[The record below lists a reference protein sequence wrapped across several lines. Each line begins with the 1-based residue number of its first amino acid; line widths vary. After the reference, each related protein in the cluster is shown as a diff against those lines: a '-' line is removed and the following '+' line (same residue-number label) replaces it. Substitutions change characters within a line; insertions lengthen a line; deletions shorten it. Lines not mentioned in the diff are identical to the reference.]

1 MSDGPVME
9 GVSLREPTYPP
20 MENRKIIDSKVPA
33 SRGYVS
39 SLEDNFQHENHSS
52 TAVDSIS
59 PKIPSGYPDDLAKG
73 LEYLSDFL
81 LDKKLISSST

>member
-1 MSDGPVME
+1 ME
-9 GVSLREPTYPP
+9 E
-20 MENRKIIDSKVPA
+20 ENHLQKCRLVGDMLS
-33 SRGYVS
+33 S